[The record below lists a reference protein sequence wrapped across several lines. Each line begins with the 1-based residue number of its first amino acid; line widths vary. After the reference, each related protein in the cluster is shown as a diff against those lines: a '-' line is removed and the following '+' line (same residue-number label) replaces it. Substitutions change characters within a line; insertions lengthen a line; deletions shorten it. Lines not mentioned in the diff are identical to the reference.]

1 VSAGIVAP
9 EVSWAGFPASVI
21 DAGEALTSCEG
32 LGSGAG
38 ISFVNGARVD
48 PLEVSAV
55 GVPSTIDA
63 GEALTSCEGLGSGA
77 GISFVDG
84 ARVDPL
90 EVSTVGVLAS
100 LSVVGFRAGA
110 AKVFSVSIPEDGRI
124 GVEEDMLSAVL
135 ALGDFV

>member
-1 VSAGIVAP
+1 M
-9 EVSWAGFPASVI
+9 
-21 DAGEALTSCEG
+21 D
-32 LGSGAG
+32 
-38 ISFVNGARVD
+38 GARVE
-48 PLEVSAV
+48 PLEASTV

-63 GEALTSCEGLGSGA
+63 VEALTSCEGLGSGA

-84 ARVDPL
+84 ARVEPL
-90 EVSTVGVLAS
+90 EVSTVGVPSAIDAGEALTSCDGLGSGAGISFVDGALEPLEVSIAVVLAS

-110 AKVFSVSIPEDGRI
+110 AKVFSVSIPEDGRT